1 MQQAPKPSI
10 SARHS
15 GCFYKSKYSTPQKKL
30 VDKSCRKWR
39 GKAGLV
45 ELAFLFQFTLP
56 ISFYY
61 GHEVLQATKQ
71 PDEREIPLFPS
82 VCSALLPVVKVWE
95 ISSLLCSRNC
105 ALCSRNCALR
115 AAEDVA
121 YTILYIA
128 SLGTARTGNSNQIIN
143 LKTLKRLWKRK
154 KCIWLPRWKSWKW
167 R

>member
-105 ALCSRNCALR
+105 ALREAV
-115 AAEDVA
+115 DVA

-128 SLGTARTGNSNQIIN
+128 SRVHRKTGNSNQIIN
-143 LKTLKRLWKRK
+143 LKTKEELWKRK
-154 KCIWLPRWKSWKW
+154 KCI
-167 R
+167 

>member
-71 PDEREIPLFPS
+71 PDEREILSFPS
-82 VCSALLPVVKVWE
+82 VCLPLLPVVKVWE

-105 ALCSRNCALR
+105 ARK
-115 AAEDVA
+115 AAVRMV

-128 SLGTARTGNSNQIIN
+128 PWAHGKTGNSNQIIN
-143 LKTLKRLWKRK
+143 LKH
-154 KCIWLPRWKSWKW
+154 
-167 R
+167 